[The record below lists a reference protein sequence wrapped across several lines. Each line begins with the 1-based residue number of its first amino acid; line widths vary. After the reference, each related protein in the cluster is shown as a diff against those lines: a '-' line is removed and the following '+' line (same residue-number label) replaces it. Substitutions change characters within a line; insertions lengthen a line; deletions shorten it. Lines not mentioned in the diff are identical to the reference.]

1 MTIPSELYSAFPP
14 DANALVDFT
23 RRFVD
28 DQMLKEIAN
37 ADYGCGADDY
47 FKALKEI
54 RDSGVMPGSFKW
66 WPKEV
71 LELSRWKEPNE
82 LEEYEETIRPKPL
95 KHRNAKVRIPISP
108 RMRGHRIRLFAC
120 AVLLWFAEDDNDGR
134 VESTL
139 AQGLESAKYLGAE
152 ANSAFARSL
161 AAAEE
166 KYYSRERWFWVL
178 SLLVL
183 KLRLESSSAD
193 ESSLRAVTKWVLE
206 EESAYSE
213 SRRPSHSGEW
223 PPVPFGVGLGYW
235 KSLFDEIAEFAK
247 AVHSEDVREKIIL
260 IAQSTFQ

>member
-37 ADYGCGADDY
+37 ADYGYRVDDY

-54 RDSGVMPGSFKW
+54 RDSGVMPGSFEC

-71 LELSRWKEPNE
+71 LELTRWKEPDE

-120 AVLLWFAEDDNDGR
+120 AILLWFAEDDST

-139 AQGLESAKYLGAE
+139 AQALESAKYLGAE

-166 KYYSRERWFWVL
+166 KYYSSERWFRVL
-178 SLLVL
+178 TLLVL
-183 KLRLESSSAD
+183 TLRLRVIAD
-193 ESSLRAVTKWVLE
+193 ERLLREMTEWVLE
-206 EESAYSE
+206 DESEFSNF
-213 SRRPSHSGEW
+213 RRPSHSGEL
-223 PPVPFGVGLGYW
+223 PPVPFGFGLGYW

-247 AVHSEDVREKIIL
+247 AVHSEDLREKITL
-260 IAQSTFQ
+260 IAQSAFQ